1 MRVKELMT
9 SDVKSCSLDTNLAA
23 AAKIMWDRDCGVVPV
38 TDEHGRVVGVITDRD
53 ICIAAATRA
62 RVEGEIPVRDVIS
75 KVVYTCAASDD
86 VRQALETM
94 RLRKVRRLPVVDQGG
109 RLAGIVS
116 VHDIA
121 LGARSHKSLDIQPEA
136 VLDTYIAITAPAV
149 RPSAF
154 ESVLY
159 LSSGPFV
166 SVRPW
171 AMVLVRAADLDK
183 GHGTGTDKDQAPRTR
198 TAAGSILALL

>member
-23 AAKIMWDRDCGVVPV
+23 AAKIMWDSDCGVVPV
-38 TDEHGRVVGVITDRD
+38 ADEHGRVVGVITDRD
-53 ICIAAATRA
+53 ICIAAATRG
-62 RVEGEIPVRDVIS
+62 RVEGEIPVQDVIS

-94 RLRKVRRLPVVDQGG
+94 RLRQVRRLPVVDQGG

-121 LGARSHKSLDIQPEA
+121 LAARSHKSLDIQPEA
-136 VLDTYIAITAPAV
+136 VLDTYIAITAPAI
-149 RPSAF
+149 PA
-154 ESVLY
+154 
-159 LSSGPFV
+159 
-166 SVRPW
+166 
-171 AMVLVRAADLDK
+171 
-183 GHGTGTDKDQAPRTR
+183 
-198 TAAGSILALL
+198 